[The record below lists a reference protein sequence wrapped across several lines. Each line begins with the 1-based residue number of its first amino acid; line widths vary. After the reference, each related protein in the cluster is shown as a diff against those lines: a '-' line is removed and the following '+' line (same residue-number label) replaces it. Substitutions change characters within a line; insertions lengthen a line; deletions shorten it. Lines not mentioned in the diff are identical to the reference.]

1 VNFNDPIDWIAA
13 NANLAFEIV
22 GTLAFAVS
30 GIIEAARKR
39 FDIVGM
45 AMVTGFTAF
54 GGGTLRD
61 ILLNRRPLFWV
72 ENQLW
77 LWVILAMCVAAMFFV
92 RSRHLAITERATQW
106 PDALGLGIFAASGTY
121 IALHA
126 GMPPLVAVLMGVI
139 TPVFGGVLRD
149 VVINEIPRAFN
160 DHQPYAALA
169 FVGGWVVVVLDA
181 LNVSEVVTVGGAAIV
196 ITGLRMVA
204 MIRGWRLPTW
214 KV

>member
-1 VNFNDPIDWIAA
+1 MNLNDPIDWIAA
-13 NANLAFEIV
+13 NANLTFEIV

-169 FVGGWVVVVLDA
+169 FVGGWVVVALDA
-181 LNVSEVVTVGGAAIV
+181 MHVSQVVTVGSAAIV

>member
-1 VNFNDPIDWIAA
+1 
-13 NANLAFEIV
+13 
-22 GTLAFAVS
+22 
-30 GIIEAARKR
+30 
-39 FDIVGM
+39 
-45 AMVTGFTAF
+45 
-54 GGGTLRD
+54 
-61 ILLNRRPLFWV
+61 
-72 ENQLW
+72 
-77 LWVILAMCVAAMFFV
+77 MFFV

-121 IALHA
+121 IALHS

-169 FVGGWVVVVLDA
+169 FVGGWVVVLLDW
-181 LNVSEVVTVGGAAIV
+181 LNVSEVLTVGSAAIV

>member
-1 VNFNDPIDWIAA
+1 MNFNDPLDWIAA

-30 GIIEAARKR
+30 GLIEAARKR

-121 IALHA
+121 IALHS

-149 VVINEIPRAFN
+149 IVINEIPRAFN

-169 FVGGWVVVVLDA
+169 FIGGWVVVALDA
-181 LNVSEVVTVGGAAIV
+181 LHVSEVFTVGSAAVV
-196 ITGLRMVA
+196 ITGLRLVA

>member
-1 VNFNDPIDWIAA
+1 MNFANPLTWFAA

-22 GTLAFAVS
+22 GTLAFAAS

-39 FDIVGM
+39 LDIVGM

-77 LWVILAMCVAAMFFV
+77 LWVILAMCVVAMFFM
-92 RSRHLAITERATQW
+92 RSRHIALTERATQW

-121 IALHA
+121 IALQA
-126 GMPPLVAVLMGVI
+126 GMPELVAVLMGVI

-169 FVGGWVVVVLDA
+169 FIGGWVVVGLHALDMNDVL
-181 LNVSEVVTVGGAAIV
+181 TVGIGAVV
-196 ITGLRMVA
+196 ITGLRLTA

>member
-1 VNFNDPIDWIAA
+1 MNFTNPLTWFAA
-13 NANLAFEIV
+13 NANLAFEII
-22 GTLAFAVS
+22 GTLAFAAS

-39 FDIVGM
+39 LDIVGM

-77 LWVILAMCVAAMFFV
+77 LWVILAMCVVAMFFM
-92 RSRHLAITERATQW
+92 RSRHIALTERATQW

-121 IALHA
+121 IALQA
-126 GMPPLVAVLMGVI
+126 GMPELVAVLMGVI

-169 FVGGWVVVVLDA
+169 FVGGWAVVGVNALHVNDVL
-181 LNVSEVVTVGGAAIV
+181 TVGIGAVV
-196 ITGLRMVA
+196 ITGLRLTA
-204 MIRGWRLPTW
+204 MLRGWRLPTW

>member
-1 VNFNDPIDWIAA
+1 MNLNDPIDWIAA

-126 GMPPLVAVLMGVI
+126 DMPPLVAVLMGVI

-169 FVGGWVVVVLDA
+169 FVGGWVVVALDA
-181 LNVSEVVTVGGAAIV
+181 MQVSQVVTVGSAAIV
-196 ITGLRMVA
+196 ITGLRMIA